1 MAAAPG
7 GGAPIVGHFSDAEQG
22 GGRLEAQRGGSS
34 GPLGASRALA
44 YQRLRYQAGVSNSNT
59 QRLGANVDIYLKN
72 LPPGRTRNLFIWSQT
87 CFASV

>member
-7 GGAPIVGHFSDAEQG
+7 GGAPIVGPFSDAEQG

-59 QRLGANVDIYLKN
+59 QCE
-72 LPPGRTRNLFIWSQT
+72 TM
-87 CFASV
+87 